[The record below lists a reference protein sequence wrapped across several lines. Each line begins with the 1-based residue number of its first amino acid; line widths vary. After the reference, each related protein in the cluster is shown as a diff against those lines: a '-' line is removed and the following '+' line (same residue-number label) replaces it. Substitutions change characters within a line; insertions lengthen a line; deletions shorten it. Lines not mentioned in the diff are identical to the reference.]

1 MGLMGL
7 TRLMGRVSAAA
18 RTSQQNQPFLSGL
31 PTQQKEFAARHGKL
45 ASWPAPAKIRQL

>member
-7 TRLMGRVSAAA
+7 MRLMGRVSAAA
-18 RTSQQNQPFLSGL
+18 RTSQQNQPLSGL

-45 ASWPAPAKIRQL
+45 ASWPPAGKIRQL